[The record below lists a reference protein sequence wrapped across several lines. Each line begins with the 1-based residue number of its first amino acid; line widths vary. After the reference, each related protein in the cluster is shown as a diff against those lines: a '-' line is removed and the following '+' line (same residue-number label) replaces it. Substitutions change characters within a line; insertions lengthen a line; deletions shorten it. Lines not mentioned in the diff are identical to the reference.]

1 MLLSLFYGMVS
12 CVVSYRC
19 NNKIQNFFL
28 QKMSL
33 FFPIIIASNTMSLFY
48 SPSFSSFSSHYH
60 FFYLWHT
67 VEDIS
72 SDDYKS
78 PVFVDISLSK
88 SWSDHKLPIEQ
99 KRPKKTKEDATKLM
113 IERKKLT
120 KLYNLKTFKSRNKHN
135 D

>member
-1 MLLSLFYGMVS
+1 MLLSLFYGMQ
-12 CVVSYRC
+12 SYFVLLW
-19 NNKIQNFFL
+19 KYDLDFFL
-28 QKMSL
+28 LKMSL
-33 FFPIIIASNTMSLFY
+33 FISIIFSTLVIFVFSL
-48 SPSFSSFSSHYH
+48 PSLSYCFSLYWHI
-60 FFYLWHT
+60 FYLWHI
-67 VEDIS
+67 VRFF

-99 KRPKKTKEDATKLM
+99 KLPKKRKEDATKLM